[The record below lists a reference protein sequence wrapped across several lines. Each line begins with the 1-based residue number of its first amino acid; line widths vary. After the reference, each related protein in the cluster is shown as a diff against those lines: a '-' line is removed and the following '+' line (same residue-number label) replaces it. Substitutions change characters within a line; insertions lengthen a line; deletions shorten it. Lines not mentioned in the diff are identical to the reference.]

1 MSEIDIK
8 GVQFGNLTCRH
19 WYIRV
24 CVHFLDIPSGITH
37 QMQAASYTDMEGS
50 IVQLCLGNIPYTF
63 LTQDIL
69 LTVFRTQ

>member
-1 MSEIDIK
+1 
-8 GVQFGNLTCRH
+8 
-19 WYIRV
+19 
-24 CVHFLDIPSGITH
+24 
-37 QMQAASYTDMEGS
+37 MEGS